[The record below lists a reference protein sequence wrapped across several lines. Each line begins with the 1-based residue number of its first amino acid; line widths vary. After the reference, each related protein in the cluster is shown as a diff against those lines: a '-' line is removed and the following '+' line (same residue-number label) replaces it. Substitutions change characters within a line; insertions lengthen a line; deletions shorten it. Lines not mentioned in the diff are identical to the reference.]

1 MFKRRIRVK
10 EAESNS
16 DKPKE
21 VSQILDEQIEAGL
34 NEFNRSSSGLFVS
47 AFAAGLE
54 VGFSILFMCT
64 IYSEFGGQISSS
76 QHH

>member
-34 NEFNRSSSGLFVS
+34 NEFNRSSSGLIVS
-47 AFAAGLE
+47 ALDEGQE
-54 VGFSILFMCT
+54 VGISILF
-64 IYSEFGGQISSS
+64 I
-76 QHH
+76 